1 MSVSST
7 INASSAT
14 ETRLGRPSRFHL
26 PSPAVTVALL
36 MACVFLL
43 RLPSALVPRE
53 LNMDESQFLIQ
64 AMKFLVDPR
73 PWLSGDTGSSGPLN
87 PYFISAFL
95 WMGFKPGFVLV
106 HILASVFVCLEV
118 LTAYLTLRRLKS
130 EGTAALGAFLMV
142 LLYGL
147 ATDKDY
153 LHYAGELLP
162 NLLLMA
168 GFYIFVG
175 WVGGPA
181 ERRAS
186 ASRWL
191 LFSGGL
197 VLGAAPWCK
206 LQGAPITLALGLVF
220 LAAVLRD
227 RGRSLSLSWRIKELI
242 AFSVGA
248 VLTTC
253 VMLAILAKCGAI
265 SDFWDSYIRANLALH
280 GSMNLTSIIAKF
292 WFTFLA
298 WPIHEPLLLA
308 SLGLG
313 LLVRT
318 SPSANVLL
326 FSKEKKWGFNGVLV
340 YAGAALMAI
349 CRSQYSFHHYTI
361 FLVPPMTYLAAVAF
375 SAPPEAVEPI
385 KSRRSPPRVI
395 FALVLILVFATI
407 GGIRYAN
414 MVRVIGELSHGLLD
428 RNPRIAKAPGVPV
441 MNSNDRMAKLKYIL
455 GCSAIMQCSWEVR
468 DSNERIAAVVRDIQA
483 TRPVR
488 SMAVWGWAPGVYV
501 LTGILPATRDSVT
514 FYEIIQG
521 PMQTYFRARFLV
533 DLRQKPPDLF
543 IDAFA
548 PDAVGW
554 PQWTEKDG
562 YESDPQ
568 LRKFIE
574 DNYILIDQLT
584 LVKGAKP
591 VRFFARREAIRKS

>member
-1 MSVSST
+1 
-7 INASSAT
+7 
-14 ETRLGRPSRFHL
+14 
-26 PSPAVTVALL
+26 

-43 RLPSALVPRE
+43 RLPSALLPRE
-53 LNMDESQFLIQ
+53 LNMDESFFLSL

-73 PWLSGDTGSSGPLN
+73 PWIAADLTTSGPLN
-87 PYFISAFL
+87 SYFISVFL
-95 WMGFKPGFVLV
+95 WTGFKPGFVLL
-106 HILASVFVCLEV
+106 HMLASVFVCLEV

-162 NLLLMA
+162 NLLLML
-168 GFYIFVG
+168 GFYIFVV

-197 VLGAAPWCK
+197 VLGAPPWCK
-206 LQGAPITLALGLVF
+206 LQAAPITLALGLVF

-227 RGRSLSLSWRIKELI
+227 RGRSFSLSRRMKELI

-248 VLTTC
+248 ILTTC

-265 SDFWDSYIRANLALH
+265 SDFWYSYIRGNLAYA
-280 GSMNLTSIIAKF
+280 GSLSLTSIIARF
-292 WFTFLA
+292 WFTFLT
-298 WPIHEPLLLA
+298 WPIHEPLLVA
-308 SLGLG
+308 FLGLG

-318 SPSANVLL
+318 SPSANFTL
-326 FSKEKKWGFNGVLV
+326 FSKEKKWACNGVLV
-340 YAGAALMAI
+340 YAGGALMAI

-385 KSRRSPPRVI
+385 KSRRSPPRVT
-395 FALVLILVFATI
+395 FALILILVFATI
-407 GGIRYAN
+407 GGIQYAN
-414 MVRVIGELSHGLLD
+414 MVRVIGELSHGPLD
-428 RNPRIAKAPGVPV
+428 RNPRIAKVLRVPV

-455 GCSAIMQCSWEVR
+455 GCSTIMQCSWDVG
-468 DSNERIAAVVRDIQA
+468 DSNERIAAVVRDIQR
-483 TRPVR
+483 THRVR
-488 SMAVWGWAPGVYV
+488 SLTIWGWAPGVYV
-501 LTGILPATRDSVT
+501 LTGILPATRDSI
-514 FYEIIQG
+514 ELNAIG
-521 PMQTYFRARFLV
+521 PGPLQTYFRARFLA
-533 DLRQKPPDLF
+533 DLRARPPDLF
-543 IDAFA
+543 IDAVA
-548 PDAVGW
+548 PDAVGS
-554 PQWTEKDG
+554 PRWTENYG
-562 YESDPQ
+562 YETDPQ
-568 LRKFIE
+568 LRKFID

-584 LVKGAKP
+584 LIKGAWP
-591 VRFFARREAIRKS
+591 VRFFARRELIRKP

>member
-1 MSVSST
+1 MSASSA

-14 ETRLGRPSRFHL
+14 ETRLGRSSRFHL

-43 RLPSALVPRE
+43 RLPSALVPHE
-53 LNMDESQFLIQ
+53 LHIDESEFLVQ

-73 PWLSGDTGSSGPLN
+73 PFLSGETGTSGPLN
-87 PYFISAFL
+87 SYFIAVFL
-95 WMGFKPGFVLV
+95 WIGFKPGFVLV

-168 GFYIFVG
+168 GFYIFVV

-181 ERRAS
+181 EQRAS

-197 VLGAAPWCK
+197 VLGAAPWSK
-206 LQGAPITLALGLVF
+206 LQAAPITLAIGLLF
-220 LAAVLRD
+220 LAAVLSD
-227 RGRSLSLSWRIKELI
+227 RGRSFSLSRRLKELI

-265 SDFWDSYIRANLALH
+265 SDFWHSYIQGNLAYA
-280 GSMNLTSIIAKF
+280 GSLSLTSIIANF
-292 WFTFLA
+292 WFTFLT
-298 WPIHEPLLLA
+298 WPIHEPLLVA
-308 SLGLG
+308 FLGLG

-326 FSKEKKWGFNGVLV
+326 FSKEKKWACNGVLI
-340 YAGAALMAI
+340 YAGGALMAI

-361 FLVPPMTYLAAVAF
+361 FLVPPMTYLAAVAL
-375 SAPPEAVEPI
+375 SAPPEAVKPI
-385 KSRRSPPRVI
+385 KSRRSPPRVTL
-395 FALVLILVFATI
+395 ALVLILVFATI
-407 GGIRYAN
+407 GGIQYAN
-414 MVRVIGELSHGLLD
+414 MVRVIGELSHGPLD

-441 MNSNDRMAKLKYIL
+441 MNSNNRMAKLKYIL
-455 GCSAIMQCSWEVR
+455 GCAAIMQCSWEVR
-468 DSNERIAAVVRDIQA
+468 DSSEKIAAVVRDIQA
-483 TRPVR
+483 TRPVQ
-488 SMAVWGWAPGVYV
+488 SMAIWGWAPGVYV
-501 LTGILPATRDSVT
+501 LTGILPATRDSAT
-514 FYEIIQG
+514 YSQIMQG

-543 IDAFA
+543 IDAVA
-548 PDAVGW
+548 PDAVGS
-554 PQWTEKDG
+554 PRWTGNYG

-568 LRKFIE
+568 LRKFVE